1 MHFSPS
7 DFIDTQMAFIILFFG
22 TQKGGKG
29 NRRTVPLILEGQF
42 LDKQW

>member
-22 TQKGGKG
+22 AQKGGKG